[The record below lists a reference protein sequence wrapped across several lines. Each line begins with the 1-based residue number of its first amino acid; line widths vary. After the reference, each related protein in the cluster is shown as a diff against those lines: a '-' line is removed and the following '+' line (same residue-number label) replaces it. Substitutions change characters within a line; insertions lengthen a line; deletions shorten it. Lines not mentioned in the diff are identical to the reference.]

1 MITDKYRTPGLL
13 LLYPFQALSDEEE
26 IRFVELVFSED
37 GNDIKQ

>member
-26 IRFVELVFSED
+26 IRFVEFFSED